1 MTNVSELLRLLTK
14 NEPCER
20 FAQVAHQKWVTMF
33 DSLRSLTKNK
43 RMERIARF
51 FSSSLIFLQ
60 KTSELFW
67 RAGHICL
74 STRKRGTLKHK
85 QCLPQISQNWVLI
98 QNFAV
103 ITGDKCFLLKCYQT
117 GVQLKSFY
125 FLKIQCWIFLKIK
138 NWFRFVCSK
147 HFFTFCVSTMKVLY
161 CSVQCTLYKINVLSS
176 LFRAYK
182 NDDYFPGIHIVYLCR
197 IAKPTKIH

>member
-1 MTNVSELLRLLTK
+1 MFYIVFFCLK
-14 NEPCER
+14 NERFAHSLILDDQCER
-20 FAQVAHQKWVTMF
+20 IAQVAHQKWAMWAIRSGRSPKMSDHVWFAQVTHQ
-33 DSLRSLTKNK
+33 KWAN
-43 RMERIARF
+43 ERIARF

-85 QCLPQISQNWVLI
+85 QCLPLMSQNWVLI

-161 CSVQCTLYKINVLSS
+161 CT
-176 LFRAYK
+176 
-182 NDDYFPGIHIVYLCR
+182 VY
-197 IAKPTKIH
+197 TV